1 MSFVLSLSHFD
12 GRLGGSYPSPLLV
25 MTLKQVPRR
34 KRFHGFLPGFDII
47 PHCIGRDIDIEHFF

>member
-12 GRLGGSYPSPLLV
+12 GRLGGSDPSPLLV

-34 KRFHGFLPGFDII
+34 KKINGFLPGFNII
-47 PHCIGRDIDIEHFF
+47 PHCIGRDIDQNIF